1 MKEETR
7 NAAPAQ
13 GEPPAAEAGLG
24 EPVEVSFKAA
34 VDGTTQK
41 YVIMLPKN
49 FDAGR
54 EHPLIIGLHGHGF
67 DRWQYIRESRD
78 ECRGVRDVAAK
89 YDAIFVSPDY
99 RAPTSWMGPKA
110 EADVVQIIADLR
122 REYKVSK
129 VILTGGSMGGTG
141 VLTFAAI
148 HPDLVDGVASLN
160 GTGNLLEY
168 RGMDGVFKES
178 FGGTK
183 AEIPAEYKLRSAEY
197 WPERLTMPIAFTAGG
212 KDEGVPP
219 HSVLRMA
226 DVLTL
231 LGRKVLMIYRPD
243 TGHETNYA
251 DTVSAAEFAVRG
263 ALGLATG
270 TP

>member
-1 MKEETR
+1 MIYEYR
-7 NAAPAQ
+7 NAAPAH
-13 GEPPAAEAGLG
+13 GASSAAEVGLG
-24 EPVEVSFKAA
+24 DPVEISFKAA
-34 VDGTTQK
+34 LDGTTQK
-41 YVIMLPKN
+41 YILMLPKR
-49 FDAGR
+49 FDSGR

-67 DRWQYIRESRD
+67 DRWQYIRESRG
-78 ECRGVRDVAAK
+78 ECSGVRDVAAK

-99 RAPTSWMGPKA
+99 RAPTSWMGLKA

-122 REYKVSK
+122 RQYKVSK
-129 VILTGGSMGGTG
+129 VIMTGGSMGGTG

-148 HPDLVDGVASLN
+148 HPDLVHGICSLN

-168 RGMDGVFKES
+168 RGMDDVFQES

-231 LGRKVLMIYRPD
+231 LGRKILMIYRPE

-251 DTVSAAEFAVRG
+251 DTVAAAEFAVRG
-263 ALGLATG
+263 ALGLPTE
-270 TP
+270 

>member
-1 MKEETR
+1 MKNRSCAE
-7 NAAPAQ
+7 ASAH
-13 GEPPAAEAGLG
+13 GDSPAAEAGLG
-24 EPVEVSFKAA
+24 EPVEISFKAA
-34 VDGTTQK
+34 LDGTTQK
-41 YVIMLPKN
+41 YVLMLPKK

-67 DRWQYIRESRD
+67 DRWQYIRESRG
-78 ECRGVRDVAAK
+78 ECSGVRDVAAR

-99 RAPTSWMGPKA
+99 RGPTSWMGPKA
-110 EADVVQIIADLR
+110 EADMVQIIADLR
-122 REYKVSK
+122 RQYKVSK
-129 VILTGGSMGGTG
+129 VIVTGGSMGGTG

-148 HPDLVDGVASLN
+148 HPDLVHGICSLN

-168 RGMDGVFKES
+168 RGMDGVFQES

-231 LGRKVLMIYRPD
+231 LGRKILMIYRPE

-251 DTVSAAEFAVRG
+251 DTVVAAEFAVRC
-263 ALGLATG
+263 ALGLLTE
-270 TP
+270 